1 MKNTLTPSSNRMTT
15 ALWLATP
22 VFTGA
27 CIMAL
32 ELVAFRLY
40 APYFGYSMYVWGSM
54 ISVMMAALAVGY
66 AFGGWLADR
75 SRTDQ
80 PLYGIILL
88 SAAYQLVIIYTV
100 HSFLP
105 TLAQSGDF
113 TGVILATLII
123 FALPISALA
132 TVAPFVIR
140 LLARVGSIG
149 VTAGKIY
156 ALATVGSVAG
166 VFATSFFLVPS
177 FGTRVTLM
185 TACAATAM
193 TGLAGLFA
201 RRRETV
207 FGLIVIAALPFA
219 PDGTWSKGTLWISES
234 AYNLVRVVRDDNRLL
249 LVLNDETSV
258 HTIRDE
264 TTGWT
269 NHYYDIFAL
278 GPSLIETQP
287 ARLLVLGMGAGG
299 SIAATRRSTPDVEV
313 DAVEIDRK
321 VVEAGAR
328 FFDLQLADAR
338 LRVHIADARPWLM
351 QDRGDY
357 DLVHLDLYQGGP
369 YVPFYLTTVEF
380 FRLVRGRMADD
391 GLLMMNVFDINPK
404 RELLH
409 ATAATLRR
417 VFPSLLVLSTSHG
430 NHLVL
435 AFTREGRTAASVRA
449 QLERLK
455 HRKDIE
461 QLAHKAAASVADLV
475 PPHETTVFTDD
486 YAPVEEMTRRMLA
499 DYRDKA
505 F

>member
-1 MKNTLTPSSNRMTT
+1 MKTTLTPPPNRITA

-22 VFTGA
+22 VLTGA

-66 AFGGWLADR
+66 ALGGWMADR

-105 TLAQSGDF
+105 TLARSGDF

-140 LLARVGSIG
+140 LLARVGSVG
-149 VTAGKIY
+149 VTAGTIY

-193 TGLAGLFA
+193 IGLAGLFA

-207 FGLIVIAALPFA
+207 FGLIVIAVSHSHLTGHGP
-219 PDGTWSKGTLWISES
+219 KGRCGS
-234 AYNLVRVVRDDNRLL
+234 ASR
-249 LVLNDETSV
+249 
-258 HTIRDE
+258 
-264 TTGWT
+264 
-269 NHYYDIFAL
+269 
-278 GPSLIETQP
+278 
-287 ARLLVLGMGAGG
+287 
-299 SIAATRRSTPDVEV
+299 
-313 DAVEIDRK
+313 
-321 VVEAGAR
+321 
-328 FFDLQLADAR
+328 
-338 LRVHIADARPWLM
+338 
-351 QDRGDY
+351 
-357 DLVHLDLYQGGP
+357 
-369 YVPFYLTTVEF
+369 LTTLFV
-380 FRLVRGRMADD
+380 
-391 GLLMMNVFDINPK
+391 
-404 RELLH
+404 
-409 ATAATLRR
+409 
-417 VFPSLLVLSTSHG
+417 
-430 NHLVL
+430 
-435 AFTREGRTAASVRA
+435 
-449 QLERLK
+449 
-455 HRKDIE
+455 
-461 QLAHKAAASVADLV
+461 
-475 PPHETTVFTDD
+475 
-486 YAPVEEMTRRMLA
+486 
-499 DYRDKA
+499 
-505 F
+505 